1 MKGTH
6 LFQKKSNIWRH
17 FVNLGVVC
25 IFNWS
30 RELVVFSNVS
40 TTHSWPPKSPI
51 TTTVPH
57 NFQLSTQQHN
67 FFNQSSSTWSKQ
79 AFGKQNTGYKATKK
93 QEEHLPYQKFSIW
106 SKNNYMGVS
115 KNRGKTPKMDGE
127 NNGKPLSKWNDLEEN
142 PLFLVT
148 SISSA
153 MPGPNLCGNRL
164 VNVFHHGRTAPSGKL
179 TWQLGGK
186 SHPFEDVSYIQILYI
201 QYDSC
206 LKVGIFCL

>member
-1 MKGTH
+1 MLQDH
-6 LFQKKSNIWRH
+6 RH
-17 FVNLGVVC
+17 FSALLIGEYEGNSFVSKKVTSDATLSILALFAFLIGLVR
-25 IFNWS
+25 S

-79 AFGKQNTGYKATKK
+79 AFDKQNTGYKATKK

-127 NNGKPLSKWNDLEEN
+127 NNGKPLSKWNDL
-142 PLFLVT
+142 
-148 SISSA
+148 
-153 MPGPNLCGNRL
+153 
-164 VNVFHHGRTAPSGKL
+164 
-179 TWQLGGK
+179 GGK
-186 SHPFEDVSYIQILYI
+186 PTIFGNLHIISYAGTQPLR
-201 QYDSC
+201 QSPGQRFSSWQDST
-206 LKVGIFCL
+206 LW

>member
-1 MKGTH
+1 M
-6 LFQKKSNIWRH
+6 FR
-17 FVNLGVVC
+17 
-25 IFNWS
+25 
-30 RELVVFSNVS
+30 
-40 TTHSWPPKSPI
+40 PPTRDPQSLPLQQQCRTI
-51 TTTVPH
+51 SS
-57 NFQLSTQQHN
+57 FQHN
-67 FFNQSSSTWSKQ
+67 NTIFLINLRQHEASKLLTNKIQ
-79 AFGKQNTGYKATKK
+79 DIKQQKNRKNIFRIKNSLSEVRTTIWVFPKIGVKPLKWMVK
-93 QEEHLPYQKFSIW
+93 IMENPYQNGMIW
-106 SKNNYMGVS
+106 G
-115 KNRGKTPKMDGE
+115 
-127 NNGKPLSKWNDLEEN
+127 EN